1 MKRLIIT
8 VCFSLSLSTVSIGMS
23 WSGDYQ
29 KGLDAAQ
36 NGNYTAALKEW
47 RPLAEQGHSESQFVL
62 GLLYRNGKGVEKDFS
77 TAIKWYLLAA
87 ENGHAKAQA
96 KIGYMYV
103 NGEGVNKNY
112 VRAYMWGRLSE
123 INENREGSE
132 LKRIMTIELTAA
144 KIEEAERLVRECMKK
159 DYKGC

>member
-8 VCFSLSLSTVSIGMS
+8 VCFSLSLSTVSIGIS

-96 KIGYMYV
+96 KLGYMYV

-144 KIEEAERLVRECMKK
+144 KIEEAERLVRECVKK
-159 DYKGC
+159 EYKGC

>member
-1 MKRLIIT
+1 MKSLIIT
-8 VCFSLSLSTVSIGMS
+8 LCLSLSLSIVSIGMS

-96 KIGYMYV
+96 KLGYMYV

-123 INENREGSE
+123 INKNREGSE
-132 LKRIMTIELTAA
+132 LKRIMTIELNPA
-144 KIEEAERLVRECMKK
+144 KIEEAERLVRECVKK

>member
-1 MKRLIIT
+1 MKSLIIT
-8 VCFSLSLSTVSIGMS
+8 LCLSLSLSIVSIGMS

-77 TAIKWYLLAA
+77 KAIKWYLLAA

-96 KIGYMYV
+96 KLGYMYV

-144 KIEEAERLVRECMKK
+144 KIEEAERLVRECVKK

>member
-8 VCFSLSLSTVSIGMS
+8 VCFSLSLSTVSIGMG

-96 KIGYMYV
+96 KLGYMYV

-132 LKRIMTIELTAA
+132 LKRIMTIELTPA
-144 KIEEAERLVRECMKK
+144 KIEEAERLVRECVKK

>member
-1 MKRLIIT
+1 MKSLIIT
-8 VCFSLSLSTVSIGMS
+8 LCLSLSLSIVSIGMS

-47 RPLAEQGHSESQFVL
+47 RPLAEKGHSESQFVL

-77 TAIKWYLLAA
+77 KAIKWYLLAA

-96 KIGYMYV
+96 KLGYMYV

-144 KIEEAERLVRECMKK
+144 KIEEAERLVRECVKK

>member
-8 VCFSLSLSTVSIGMS
+8 VCFSLSLSIVSIGMS

-96 KIGYMYV
+96 KLGYMYV

>member
-96 KIGYMYV
+96 KLGYMYV

-112 VRAYMWGRLSE
+112 VRAYMWGRISE

>member
-1 MKRLIIT
+1 MKRIIIT
-8 VCFSLSLSTVSIGMS
+8 VCFSLSLSIVSIGMS

-96 KIGYMYV
+96 KLGYMYV

-144 KIEEAERLVRECMKK
+144 KIEEAERLVRECVKK

>member
-8 VCFSLSLSTVSIGMS
+8 VCYSLSLSTVSIGMS

-96 KIGYMYV
+96 KLGYMYV

>member
-77 TAIKWYLLAA
+77 TAIKWYLFAA

-96 KIGYMYV
+96 KLGYMYV

>member
-1 MKRLIIT
+1 MKRLIVT
-8 VCFSLSLSTVSIGMS
+8 MCFSLSLSTVSIGMS

-96 KIGYMYV
+96 KLGYMYV

>member
-8 VCFSLSLSTVSIGMS
+8 MCFSLSLSTVSIGMS

-96 KIGYMYV
+96 KLGYMYV

>member
-1 MKRLIIT
+1 MKRLTIT
-8 VCFSLSLSTVSIGMS
+8 VCFSLSLSIVSIGMS

-96 KIGYMYV
+96 KLGYMYV

-132 LKRIMTIELTAA
+132 LKRIMTIELTAS
-144 KIEEAERLVRECMKK
+144 KIEEAERLVRECIKK

>member
-8 VCFSLSLSTVSIGMS
+8 VCFSLSLSTVSIGIS

-96 KIGYMYV
+96 KLGYMYV

-132 LKRIMTIELTAA
+132 LKRIMTIELTPA
-144 KIEEAERLVRECMKK
+144 KIEEAERLVRECVKK
-159 DYKGC
+159 NYKGC

>member
-8 VCFSLSLSTVSIGMS
+8 VCFSLSLSIVSIGMS

-96 KIGYMYV
+96 KLGYMYV

-144 KIEEAERLVRECMKK
+144 KIEEAERLVRECVKK

>member
-77 TAIKWYLLAA
+77 KAIKWYLLAA

-96 KIGYMYV
+96 KLGYMYV

>member
-36 NGNYTAALKEW
+36 SGNYIAALKEW
-47 RPLAEQGHSESQFVL
+47 RPLAEQGHIESQFVL

-96 KIGYMYV
+96 KLGYMYV

>member
-1 MKRLIIT
+1 MKRLTIT
-8 VCFSLSLSTVSIGMS
+8 VSFSLILSIVSIGMS

-96 KIGYMYV
+96 KLGYMYV

>member
-96 KIGYMYV
+96 KLGYMYV

-123 INENREGSE
+123 INKLDYNLIETSPLSE
-132 LKRIMTIELTAA
+132 TLNQKGDIFINIESIE
-144 KIEEAERLVRECMKK
+144 KII
-159 DYKGC
+159 

>member
-96 KIGYMYV
+96 KLGYMYV

>member
-1 MKRLIIT
+1 MKRLTIT
-8 VCFSLSLSTVSIGMS
+8 GCFSLILYIVSIGMS

-96 KIGYMYV
+96 KLGYMYV

-144 KIEEAERLVRECMKK
+144 KIEEAERLVRECIKK

>member
-36 NGNYTAALKEW
+36 NGNYTAALKEC

-96 KIGYMYV
+96 KLGYMYV

>member
-96 KIGYMYV
+96 KLGYMYV

-144 KIEEAERLVRECMKK
+144 KIEEAERLVRECVKK
-159 DYKGC
+159 NYKGC

>member
-8 VCFSLSLSTVSIGMS
+8 VCFSLILSIVSIGMS

-96 KIGYMYV
+96 KLGYMYV

-144 KIEEAERLVRECMKK
+144 KIEKAERLVRECMKK
-159 DYKGC
+159 DYKGW

>member
-1 MKRLIIT
+1 MKRIIIT
-8 VCFSLSLSTVSIGMS
+8 VCFSLSLSIVSIGMS

-96 KIGYMYV
+96 KLGYMYV

-144 KIEEAERLVRECMKK
+144 KIEEAERLVRECVKK
-159 DYKGC
+159 EYKGC

>member
-8 VCFSLSLSTVSIGMS
+8 VCFSLCLSTVSIGMS

-96 KIGYMYV
+96 KLGYMYV

-132 LKRIMTIELTAA
+132 LKRIMTIELTAS
-144 KIEEAERLVRECMKK
+144 KIEEAERLVRECIKK

>member
-8 VCFSLSLSTVSIGMS
+8 VYFSLSLSTVSIGMS

-96 KIGYMYV
+96 KLGYMYV

>member
-1 MKRLIIT
+1 MKRLITTLCLTI
-8 VCFSLSLSTVSIGMS
+8 SLAIGSLGVG
-23 WSGDYQ
+23 WGGDYQ

-36 NGNYTAALKEW
+36 SGNYIAALKEW

-96 KIGYMYV
+96 KLGYMYV

-123 INENREGSE
+123 INKNREGSK
-132 LKRIMTIELTAA
+132 LKRIMTIELNPA
-144 KIEEAERLVRECMKK
+144 KIEEAERLVRECVKK

>member
-1 MKRLIIT
+1 MKSLIIT
-8 VCFSLSLSTVSIGMS
+8 LCLSLSLSIVSIGMS

-96 KIGYMYV
+96 KLGYMYV

>member
-8 VCFSLSLSTVSIGMS
+8 VCFSLSLSTLSIGMS

-77 TAIKWYLLAA
+77 KAIKWYLLAA

-96 KIGYMYV
+96 KLGYMYV

>member
-1 MKRLIIT
+1 MKRLTIT
-8 VCFSLSLSTVSIGMS
+8 GCFSLILYIVSIGMS

-96 KIGYMYV
+96 KLGYMYV
-103 NGEGVNKNY
+103 NGEGVNKDY

-144 KIEEAERLVRECMKK
+144 KIEEAERLVRECIKK

>member
-23 WSGDYQ
+23 WSGEYQ

-96 KIGYMYV
+96 KLGYMYV

-144 KIEEAERLVRECMKK
+144 KIEEAERLVRECVKK

>member
-1 MKRLIIT
+1 MKSLTIT
-8 VCFSLSLSTVSIGMS
+8 LFLSLSLSIVSTGMS

-36 NGNYTAALKEW
+36 NGNYTAALEEW

-96 KIGYMYV
+96 KLGYMYV

-132 LKRIMTIELTAA
+132 LKRIMTIELTAS
-144 KIEEAERLVRECMKK
+144 KIEEAERLVRECIKK

>member
-96 KIGYMYV
+96 KLGYMYV

-144 KIEEAERLVRECMKK
+144 KIEEAERLVRECVKK

>member
-96 KIGYMYV
+96 KLGYMYV
-103 NGEGVNKNY
+103 NGEGVNKDY

>member
-1 MKRLIIT
+1 MKSLIIT
-8 VCFSLSLSTVSIGMS
+8 LCLSLSLSIVSTGMS

-29 KGLDAAQ
+29 KGLYAAQ
-36 NGNYTAALKEW
+36 SGNYIAALKEW

-96 KIGYMYV
+96 KLGYMYV

-123 INENREGSE
+123 INENSEGSE
-132 LKRIMTIELTAA
+132 LKRIMTIELTPA
-144 KIEEAERLVRECMKK
+144 KIEEAERLARDCIKK
-159 DYKGC
+159 NYKGC

>member
-8 VCFSLSLSTVSIGMS
+8 VCFSLSLSTVSIGIS

-96 KIGYMYV
+96 KLGYMYV